1 MKNLKKTVLLALCCI
16 MMITT
21 TTVVTE
27 DYSINPIG
35 HLLDDKEPGPR

>member
-1 MKNLKKTVLLALCCI
+1 MKNLKKTLLLALCCI

-27 DYSINPIG
+27 DYPTNPIG
-35 HLLDDKEPGPR
+35 NLLDDKEPGPR